1 MEPLV
6 GLVSCHLESPVGL
19 VMYIPPPPLLGGLV
33 GAWNPF
39 WDQHARDGHVA
50 LLGTKTPLK
59 REGALVKNDQEPG
72 DNKSP
77 TKRALLR
84 IDRALLGTD
93 SCWDQGREPVK
104 RDTDKQT
111 DSMESQTDGNGPRAD
126 IRV

>member
-1 MEPLV
+1 M
-6 GLVSCHLESPVGL
+6 
-19 VMYIPPPPLLGGLV
+19 

-77 TKRALLR
+77 TKRTLLG

-111 DSMESQTDGNGPRAD
+111 DSMESQTDGNGPWSTFASESL
-126 IRV
+126 VNH